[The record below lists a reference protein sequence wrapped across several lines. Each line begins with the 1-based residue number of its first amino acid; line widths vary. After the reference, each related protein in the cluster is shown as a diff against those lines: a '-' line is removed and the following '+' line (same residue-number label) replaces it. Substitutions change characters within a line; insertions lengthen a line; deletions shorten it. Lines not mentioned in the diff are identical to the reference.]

1 MLGAGEF
8 CSILNVQLHIQD
20 PANPD
25 APFLHEKILELC
37 QGATS
42 GGGMFAFASSDG
54 VKLLLKDEVFK
65 KFAGAHKFELIVGI
79 DEITNSKAL
88 QALKETSDELPKL
101 DVKVFSHNRV
111 QSIFHPKLCWFR
123 HKVKSYLLTGSGNLT
138 VRGLRG
144 NWEGF
149 GVGELGGDSA
159 NALEQQWADWRQFH
173 VNRLKTVDD
182 PEVVARAATGSIP
195 SIRPDSHWLN

>member
-1 MLGAGEF
+1 M
-8 CSILNVQLHIQD
+8 QLHIQD

-79 DEITNSKAL
+79 DEITNNKASRHSRK
-88 QALKETSDELPKL
+88 QARN
-101 DVKVFSHNRV
+101 F
-111 QSIFHPKLCWFR
+111 
-123 HKVKSYLLTGSGNLT
+123 
-138 VRGLRG
+138 
-144 NWEGF
+144 
-149 GVGELGGDSA
+149 
-159 NALEQQWADWRQFH
+159 
-173 VNRLKTVDD
+173 
-182 PEVVARAATGSIP
+182 P
-195 SIRPDSHWLN
+195 SST